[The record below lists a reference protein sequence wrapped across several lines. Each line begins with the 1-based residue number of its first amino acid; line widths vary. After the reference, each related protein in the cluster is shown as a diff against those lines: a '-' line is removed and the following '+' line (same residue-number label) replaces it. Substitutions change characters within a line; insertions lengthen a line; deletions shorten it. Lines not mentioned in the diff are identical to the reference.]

1 MAAFTTIDDASLFY
15 NTVLYTG
22 NGTAIGSGGLAVT
35 GVGFQPD
42 FTWIKERDGTGAHM
56 LFDSPRGATDIL
68 VSNTNAAES
77 NNTESLTTW
86 GADGFTLGDKAS
98 VNASGSDYVSFNW
111 KGGTT
116 AVPSGGTITPTACS
130 FSATA
135 GFGIYAYAGNS
146 TAGATIAHGL
156 GAVPAFIICKRLN
169 STGNWSTYQHKN
181 TAAPETEYLLLNTT
195 AATADDLVWNDT
207 APTSSVYS
215 LGNDGSV
222 NTGFNYVS
230 YVWTGIQGFSKFGAY
245 EGNGNADGT
254 FVYTGFRPA
263 WIMNK
268 RTNSTAAWKVHN
280 NKVPLTNGNVCNL
293 GLSANTNAAE
303 SAVDGP
309 DRQLDFLSNGFK
321 WRATDTDVNYNG
333 SDYIYCAFA
342 ESPLVN
348 SEGVPSNSR

>member
-1 MAAFTTIDDASLFY
+1 MAVYTTIDDPGLYF
-15 NTVLYTG
+15 NTVLYSG
-22 NGTAIGSGGLAVT
+22 NSSTQAIT

-42 FTWIKERDGTGAHM
+42 AVWAKTKSTTYNHQLCDSVRGVHEMIRPNTSDAEGTYTDA
-56 LFDSPRGATDIL
+56 LTSFDS
-68 VSNTNAAES
+68 
-77 NNTESLTTW
+77 
-86 GADGFTLGDKAS
+86 DGFTT
-98 VNASGSDYVSFNW
+98 GSEGNWNETGQTYVAWNW
-111 KGGTT
+111 KAGTT

>member
-1 MAAFTTIDDASLFY
+1 MAYISFQPSDFFSSTI
-15 NTVLYTG
+15 YTG

-35 GVGFQPD
+35 GVGFQSD
-42 FTWIKERDGTGAHM
+42 FTWIKDRDATQGHV
-56 LFDSPRGATDIL
+56 LFDAARGATNIL
-68 VSNTNAAES
+68 ASNSSAAES

-156 GAVPAFIICKRLN
+156 GAVPALIICKRLN
-169 STGNWSTYQHKN
+169 STGNWSTYQHRN
-181 TAAPETEYLLLNTT
+181 TAAPETDYLLLNTN

-230 YVWTGIQGFSKFGAY
+230 YVWTEIQGFSKFGGY
-245 EGNGNADGT
+245 TGNGNADGV

-263 WIMNK
+263 FFMVKRTDSTNDWYIVDNK
-268 RTNSTAAWKVHN
+268 RLGYNVDNNLLFPNLTAA
-280 NKVPLTNGNVCNL
+280 
-293 GLSANTNAAE
+293 ANTGDY
-303 SAVDGP
+303 VDI
-309 DRQLDFLSNGFK
+309 LSNGLK
-321 WRATDTDVNYNG
+321 TRTTDGGWNTSGAT
-333 SDYIYCAFA
+333 YIYAAFA
-342 ESPLVN
+342 EAPFVN
-348 SEGVPSNSR
+348 SNGVPCNAR

>member
-1 MAAFTTIDDASLFY
+1 MAAYTTIDDAGLFF

-22 NGTAIGSGGLAVT
+22 TGTTHTIT

-42 FTWIKERDGTGAHM
+42 FVWAKSRSSGQD
-56 LFDSPRGATDIL
+56 PRAIDAVRGGDKVIYPDLNNAEATDSELITSFNSDGY
-68 VSNTNAAES
+68 VMGTSGTNA
-77 NNTESLTTW
+77 NDNTVT
-86 GADGFTLGDKAS
+86 
-98 VNASGSDYVSFNW
+98 YVSWNW

-156 GAVPAFIICKRLN
+156 GAVPALIICKRLN

-181 TAAPETEYLLLNTT
+181 TAAPETDYLLLNTT

-230 YVWTGIQGFSKFGAY
+230 YVWTEIQGFSKFGGY
-245 EGNGNADGT
+245 TGNGNADGV

-263 WIMNK
+263 FFMVKRTDSTNDWYIVDNK
-268 RTNSTAAWKVHN
+268 RLGYNVDN
-280 NKVPLTNGNVCNL
+280 NLLFPNL
-293 GLSANTNAAE
+293 NAAE
-303 SAVDGP
+303 NTGDYVDI
-309 DRQLDFLSNGFK
+309 LSNGLK
-321 WRATDTDVNYNG
+321 TRTTDGGWNTSGAT
-333 SDYIYCAFA
+333 YIYAAFA
-342 ESPLVN
+342 EAPFVN
-348 SEGVPSNSR
+348 SNGVPCNAR